1 LQREEYEYA
10 SWISNASGR
19 LQFNLTTLDGYRN
32 DRVVGDGWH
41 INRVE
46 DRTHTLFV
54 TLLADLRD
62 RFVKDSS
69 VYSRIFF
76 YAKEFHNDDEISYM
90 SGSFYLLDD
99 SQYPSLYKD
108 QKEQKFVEKI
118 IQRSQES
125 IADTKKMLK
134 SYLDS
139 LSPQRYVQREIN
151 FKLYQ
156 NGYILLSANN
166 SDEADI
172 KSAYF
177 FIKFLFHKDRFH
189 SQNAENIIPL
199 IKIGERLDLSRV
211 SSEIYES
218 LIAYVAQQRK
228 IDSSPISLSW
238 LDGVLLYT
246 KSFLL
251 ISKEFLGEEAYK
263 QKSDGLSILSN
274 TITEELK
281 RKPYRASTIYQF
293 FEDFRLFAFIITLI
307 LAIFKFFP
315 NDKMTNDILFYLLP
329 STPTATV
336 VVILIFSFTMT
347 SIVQILYNGTMN
359 HSYFSIF
366 QKIWHIVLFFFKR
379 QSKPNRGLKRRVIQ
393 KYLIPSMIHLEMSLR
408 RNLRWRYKLFFFVL
422 LMLLIVGSLIYY
434 NYLYFMS

>member
-1 LQREEYEYA
+1 MQREESEYA

-19 LQFNLTTLDGYRN
+19 LQFDLTTLDGYRN

-41 INRVE
+41 TNRVE
-46 DRTHTLFV
+46 DGSHILFV

-62 RFVKDSS
+62 RFVRDSS
-69 VYSRIFF
+69 IYSRIFL
-76 YAKEFHNDDEISYM
+76 YAKEFHSDDETSYM
-90 SGSFYLLDD
+90 RGSFYLLDD

-108 QKEQKFVEKI
+108 HKEQKFLDEI
-118 IQRSQES
+118 IQCSQES
-125 IADTKKMLK
+125 IADTHKTLK
-134 SYLDS
+134 SYLES
-139 LSPQRYVQREIN
+139 LSPQRYIQREIH

-156 NGYILLSANN
+156 NGYILLSSNN
-166 SDEADI
+166 SDVADI

-189 SQNAENIIPL
+189 SQNAENIVPL
-199 IKIGERLDLSRV
+199 IKIGDTLDLSRV
-211 SSEIYES
+211 SAKIYES

-293 FEDFRLFAFIITLI
+293 FEDFRLFAFIITLV

-315 NDKMTNDILFYLLP
+315 DDKLANDILFYLLP
-329 STPTATV
+329 STPTGTV
-336 VVILIFSFTMT
+336 VVILVFSFTAT
-347 SIVQILYNGTMN
+347 SIVQILYNGTMS

-366 QKIWHIVLFFFKR
+366 QKIWNNLLSCINRH
-379 QSKPNRGLKRRVIQ
+379 SKPNIDSKIEVIQ
-393 KYLIPSMIHLEMSLR
+393 KYLIPSMIHLEMSMR
-408 RNLRWRYKLFFFVL
+408 RNLRWRYKLLFFVL
-422 LMLLIVGSLIYY
+422 LMLLIIGSLLYY

>member
-1 LQREEYEYA
+1 MQKEVYEYI

-19 LQFNLTTLDGYRN
+19 LQFDLTTLDGYRN

-41 INRVE
+41 INTIE
-46 DRTHTLFV
+46 DSSHRLFV

-62 RFVKDSS
+62 RFERDSS
-69 VYSRIFF
+69 IYSRIFL
-76 YAKEFHNDDEISYM
+76 YAKEYHNDETSYM
-90 SGSFYLLDD
+90 RGSFYLLDD
-99 SQYPSLYKD
+99 SQNPSLYKD
-108 QKEQKFVEKI
+108 YQEQKFLDRL
-118 IQRSQES
+118 IQRSKENIS
-125 IADTKKMLK
+125 DTEITLT

-139 LSPQRYVQREIN
+139 LSAERYIQREIK

-156 NGYILLSANN
+156 NGFILIGANTC
-166 SDEADI
+166 DRADI

-199 IKIGERLDLSRV
+199 IKMGDRLDLSRV
-211 SSEIYES
+211 SAEIYES

-251 ISKEFLGEEAYK
+251 ISKEFLDEERYK
-263 QKSDGLSILSN
+263 QKSDGLSILSS

-293 FEDFRLFAFIITLI
+293 FEDFRLFAFIITLV

-315 NDKMTNDILFYLLP
+315 NDKLTNDILFYLLP

-336 VVILIFSFTMT
+336 VVILIFSFTAT
-347 SIVQILYNGTMN
+347 SIVQILYNGTMS

-366 QKIWHIVLFFFKR
+366 QKIWSSLLSFINR
-379 QSKPNRGLKRRVIQ
+379 RSKPNINSKIRSIQ
-393 KYLIPSMIHLEMSLR
+393 KYLIPSMIHLEMSMR
-408 RNLRWRYKLFFFVL
+408 RNLRWRYKLLFFVL